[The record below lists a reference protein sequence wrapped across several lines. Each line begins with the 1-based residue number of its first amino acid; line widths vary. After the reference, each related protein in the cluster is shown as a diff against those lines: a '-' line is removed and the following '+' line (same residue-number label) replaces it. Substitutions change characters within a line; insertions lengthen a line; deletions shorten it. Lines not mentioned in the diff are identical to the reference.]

1 MANLLKAMF
10 LGHSVLQFL
19 DKAFLD
25 LHHPITAFADKMMV
39 MVGRVMTGELKP
51 SHAVPKIETFHQTRL
66 DQQLDGS
73 INRGQITLPT
83 GQRGVYL
90 FVGQRMGVLAQDLK
104 NRFTLTS
111 DTPRTA
117 AELFGQLRFGRRFVR
132 RLLHFSAS

>member
-1 MANLLKAMF
+1 MGDFLKAMF

-19 DKAFLD
+19 DEAFLD

-39 MVGRVMTGELKP
+39 MVRRVMTGELKP
-51 SHAVPKIETFHQTRL
+51 SHAVPKIEAFHQTRL
-66 DQQLDGS
+66 NQQPDGT
-73 INRGQITLPT
+73 IDRGEIAFSP
-83 GQRGVYL
+83 GQGGVNL
-90 FVGQRMGVLAQDLK
+90 FVRQRMGVLAQDFK

-117 AELFGQLRFGRRFVR
+117 PELLGQLRFGRRFVR